1 MWGRWGEARG
11 VVCKQAE
18 LAAMRERQLANAL
31 RVEERRE
38 LQAERELERQA
49 KAQELE
55 RKREVHWSSTCQVL
69 RS

>member
-1 MWGRWGEARG
+1 
-11 VVCKQAE
+11 
-18 LAAMRERQLANAL
+18 MRERQLANAL

-55 RKREVHWSSTCQVL
+55 RKREVHWSSSCQVL